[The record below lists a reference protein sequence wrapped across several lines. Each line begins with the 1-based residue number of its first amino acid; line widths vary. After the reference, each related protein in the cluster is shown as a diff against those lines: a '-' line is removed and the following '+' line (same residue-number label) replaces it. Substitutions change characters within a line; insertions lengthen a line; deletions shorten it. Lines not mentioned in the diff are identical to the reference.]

1 MATRVV
7 RDRGSGSRLETPQTN
22 EGRVS
27 IPPTHTVKDLT
38 RATLSACLLL
48 RVLYAL
54 PAFKVKNGKTQWKT
68 VLMDVNGRQIDAKAL
83 NQSDKKA
90 PTGVFAAESGAVFSM
105 TKWRISMW
113 QGVPELS
120 WAPGAI
126 AIRVPEASIPE
137 GHVPATEQV
146 VPRSVSEI
154 LDPGESDMFT
164 VLVTVVETTDLTKTN
179 QDPPKDLLEMTVRD
193 SDSTGPVER
202 LCLWQE
208 AAVAYSVA
216 SG

>member
-1 MATRVV
+1 M
-7 RDRGSGSRLETPQTN
+7 
-22 EGRVS
+22 S
-27 IPPTHTVKDLT
+27 IPPTHTVKDLS
-38 RATLSACLLL
+38 RAVLSASLLL
-48 RVLYAL
+48 RVLCAL

-90 PTGVFAAESGAVFSM
+90 PTGVFGAESGAVFSM
-105 TKWRISMW
+105 TKWRITMW

-120 WAPGAI
+120 WAPGAT
-126 AIRVPEASIPE
+126 AIRIPEASIPE

-193 SDSTGPVER
+193 SDSTGTVER
-202 LCLWQE
+202 FCLWQE